1 METTALD
8 GLTLR
13 CAACG
18 RSHKLGELAWRCADC
33 GGVLDLAG
41 FTPALP
47 PLSVIGAASADAV
60 ALRRGAA
67 DRRAG

>member
-13 CAACG
+13 CGACG
-18 RSHKLGELAWRCADC
+18 RGHKLAELAWRCADC

-41 FTPALP
+41 FTPAVP
-47 PLSVIGAASADAV
+47 PRWGV
-60 ALRRGAA
+60 APCSRSTI
-67 DRRAG
+67 